1 MFGKKAKKQA
11 ELEAL
16 EKRKQAI
23 AARQAEI
30 AAQQRQRDEDN
41 KVYYESEIIADGDD
55 DVMEIELV
63 PDTDDKA
70 AQNNGETEFADV
82 LPVETETEDD
92 DVQELT
98 LEETEEEPVNEI
110 EEVEEPVVEEEPD
123 EEEEESVEDSEPEEE
138 ENTDE
143 PEVRYV
149 MDGPTEDDE
158 IVKPAKLVKLPNL
171 IDYMLS
177 LKMSKRMKMNIAT
190 LLLGA
195 YAKFKDIPAEKEILI
210 GCMKKLMLSLMNEN

>member
-16 EKRKQAI
+16 EKRKQAM

-63 PDTDDKA
+63 PDTDAKA

-110 EEVEEPVVEEEPD
+110 EEVKEPVVEEEPD
-123 EEEEESVEDSEPEEE
+123 EEEEESVEDSEPEED

-210 GCMKKLMLSLMNEN
+210 GCMKKLMFSLMNER

>member
-70 AQNNGETEFADV
+70 AQNNGETDFADV
-82 LPVETETEDD
+82 LPVETEDD

-123 EEEEESVEDSEPEEE
+123 EEEEEPVEDSETDEG

-210 GCMKKLMLSLMNEN
+210 GCMKKLMFSLMNEH

>member
-16 EKRKQAI
+16 EKRRQAI

-70 AQNNGETEFADV
+70 AQNNGDTEFADV
-82 LPVETETEDD
+82 LPVETETDD

-98 LEETEEEPVNEI
+98 LEETEEETVNEI
-110 EEVEEPVVEEEPD
+110 EEVEEPLVEEEPD
-123 EEEEESVEDSEPEEE
+123 EEEEEPIEDSEPEEE

-177 LKMSKRMKMNIAT
+177 LKMSKRMKMNVAT

-210 GCMKKLMLSLMNEN
+210 GCMKKLMLSLMNEH

>member
-16 EKRKQAI
+16 EKRRQAM
-23 AARQAEI
+23 AARQAAIE
-30 AAQQRQRDEDN
+30 AQQQRDDEDD
-41 KVYYESEIIADGDD
+41 KVYYESEIIADDDVVETDIVLDD
-55 DVMEIELV
+55 DTVEIA
-63 PDTDDKA
+63 D
-70 AQNNGETEFADV
+70 QNNGETELDV
-82 LPVETETEDD
+82 LPAETKSKD

-98 LEETEEEPVNEI
+98 LEEIDEEPV
-110 EEVEEPVVEEEPD
+110 EEFEPVVEEPV
-123 EEEEESVEDSEPEEE
+123 EEEEEPVEDSEPEENA
-138 ENTDE
+138 NTDE

-177 LKMSKRMKMNIAT
+177 LKVSKRMKMNIAT

-210 GCMKKLMLSLMNEN
+210 GCMKKLMVSLMNEH

>member
-16 EKRKQAI
+16 EKRKQAM

-63 PDTDDKA
+63 SDADTKA
-70 AQNNGETEFADV
+70 AQNNGETEFAEV
-82 LPVETETEDD
+82 LPVETEYEDD

-98 LEETEEEPVNEI
+98 LEEEEEEPVNEI
-110 EEVEEPVVEEEPD
+110 EEVEEPVVEEEP
-123 EEEEESVEDSEPEEE
+123 EEEEEEPVEDSEPEED

-210 GCMKKLMLSLMNEN
+210 GCMKKLMFSLMNEN